1 MARYCFYCGRELK
14 EGERCNCRAAAKLAA
29 QKEQAS
35 DPKLNEQSQAT
46 GSTTREPDAT
56 STQSSSTSAYSD
68 ASASARANSAND
80 AGAKRKRK
88 RRNKASSAFNGFK
101 EKFSN
106 FNKGGAKRKA
116 QNFGNE
122 AGSFFRQIP
131 RLLRDLVTAPDRI
144 VELGRTASTQ
154 WVFITLI
161 LELFIVTLVLA
172 LTANHSTLGRF
183 LTFSLNQIEQPMRS
197 GGSLWPRILLIHAVA
212 YGLRLLLYLLA
223 LKLNFISSTVRNAA
237 IQAVPASL
245 YFSFVFFFGIFF
257 IRSSGVQVLFIAMLA
272 WGIRLLI
279 DAKVMKDIAGV
290 RSDRLFLTIMGVY
303 FVMFMGIAMIISLVL
318 PEVTRIQIPRV
329 PTLFQS
335 MAWLRAI

>member
-14 EGERCNCRAAAKLAA
+14 EGERCNCRAAAKLAE

-35 DPKLNEQSQAT
+35 GPKLNEQSQETDSTARGP
-46 GSTTREPDAT
+46 GST
-56 STQSSSTSAYSD
+56 STQSSSTGTYND
-68 ASASARANSAND
+68 ASASSNVNSAND

-88 RRNKASSAFNGFK
+88 NKASSAFKGFK
-101 EKFSN
+101 EKFNN

-131 RLLRDLVTAPDRI
+131 RLLRDIVTAPDRI
-144 VELGRTASTQ
+144 VDLGRTASTQ

-223 LKLNFISSTVRNAA
+223 LKLNFISSTVRNE
-237 IQAVPASL
+237 QFKQCLLVYTLASCS
-245 YFSFVFFFGIFF
+245 FSASSSSAQVACRF
-257 IRSSGVQVLFIAMLA
+257 IIATLA
-272 WGIRLLI
+272 WGS
-279 DAKVMKDIAGV
+279 G
-290 RSDRLFLTIMGVY
+290 F
-303 FVMFMGIAMIISLVL
+303 
-318 PEVTRIQIPRV
+318 
-329 PTLFQS
+329 
-335 MAWLRAI
+335 